1 MTHSVVSIGAGFD
14 TARYGHHVT
23 FLTAELQPA
32 CAAFEF
38 TESRDGYDRLG
49 EQFQQLRQRFPNA
62 HFHIRIDAA
71 GQYATNLEVFLRTLP
86 HPHTLSVGEPARN
99 NNYRKALFPKRKADP
114 VESHCAARFA
124 LQEQPSAH
132 PETSAALQALR
143 EIVSRLEAQ
152 TRQST
157 RFVNQLHNLLARV
170 FPELALE
177 ADDFQTNWVLQ
188 LLDRYPLPARLARAR
203 MESLTAIPHLGTDK
217 AERLQAAARATV
229 GSFKGEE
236 AASLVRQLTRQLR
249 QSIAVEDEIKAAMVA
264 AAQGLSAIPILTIP
278 GIGAATAA
286 VLSAKIVDIDRFATP
301 DQLVGYFGIFP
312 EEHSSGVDKNGVLR
326 PGRQQRMSRQGN
338 DLVRK
343 YLWNAAKSA
352 TLCNPAV
359 RALYHRLR
367 AKGKRGD
374 VALGHCMRKL
384 LHLVFAVWK
393 TQKPFDAEHYP
404 WEAAETNKEVAG
416 HKPEPSRQGQVVT
429 ATDSSVKPAPA
440 LVKAV
445 PLDFAEIRAQ
455 ISMRQVLEHLGH
467 LRILKGSAAQR
478 RGPCP
483 VHGADDPSS
492 RSFSVHL
499 DRQVFQC
506 FHPPCGSHGNVLD
519 LWAAIHR
526 LPLPEAACHLAE
538 TFGFT
543 PEQGRGTVIP
553 PSPERT
559 P

>member
-1 MTHSVVSIGAGFD
+1 MTDSVVSIGAGFD

-23 FLTAELQPA
+23 FLNAELQPA

-38 TESRDGYDRLG
+38 AESRSGYDRLA
-49 EQFQQLRQRFPNA
+49 EQFRQLRQRFPHA

-71 GQYATNLEVFLRTLP
+71 GQYATNLEAFLRSLP

-132 PETSAALQALR
+132 PQTSAALQALR

-177 ADDFQTNWVLQ
+177 ADDFQARWILQ
-188 LLDRYPLPARLARAR
+188 LLDRYPLPAQLARAR
-203 MESLTAIPHLGTDK
+203 VDSLTAIPHLGGDK
-217 AERLQAAARATV
+217 AERLQAAARTTV
-229 GSFKGEE
+229 GSFKGPE
-236 AASLVRQLTRQLR
+236 AAALVRQLTRQLR
-249 QSIAVEDEIKAAMVA
+249 QSIAVEVEIKEAMVEVA
-264 AAQGLSAIPILTIP
+264 AGLSANPILTIP

-286 VLSAKIVDIDRFATP
+286 VLNAKIVDIDRFATP

-393 TQKPFDAEHYP
+393 TQKPFDSEHYP
-404 WEAAETNKEVAG
+404 WEQTNEKVAG

-429 ATDSSVKPAPA
+429 ATESSVKAPSA
-440 LVKAV
+440 PVKAA

-455 ISMRQVLEHLGH
+455 ISMRQVLEHLGC
-467 LRILKGSAAQR
+467 LSVLKGSAAQR

-483 VHGADDPSS
+483 VHGGDGDGGG
-492 RSFSVHL
+492 RCFSVHL
-499 DRQVFQC
+499 ERQVFQC
-506 FHPPCGSHGNVLD
+506 FHPPCHAHGNILD
-519 LWAAIHR
+519 LWAAVHR
-526 LPLPEAACHLAE
+526 LPLPEAARHLAE

-553 PSPERT
+553 SIPERA